1 MADESFI
8 EKLRVEFLEATED
21 SLDLLEETVNRSLQG
36 EIETTQAIEEVMRHV
51 HSIKGTAGSVGFPVT
66 TTIAH
71 RLEDYLEGTKA
82 ITESLSSGIGKY
94 SDEIRKIVSEGKEPP
109 VSETAAMLR
118 ALPMTHEGGDFDIN
132 VLDVEVL
139 LVSPSKMITKIVR
152 NELMQCGFRV
162 VRAVGAM
169 EAFQL
174 AVRSQPDAMVF
185 AQTLDELSGADLAR
199 AFKAMA
205 VTADKPIGVLTSFP
219 LEHPALQGLPDDVMI
234 IRTGRVHFPDDM
246 GDFLAYI
253 QSEFL

>member
-1 MADESFI
+1 MIDDSFI
-8 EKLRVEFLEATED
+8 EKLKVEFLESTED
-21 SLDLLEETVNRSLQG
+21 SLDLIEDTINQSLQG
-36 EIETTQAIEEVMRHV
+36 QVDNAKAFEEIMRQV
-51 HSIKGTAGSVGFPVT
+51 HSIKGTAASVGFPIT

-71 RLEDYLEGTKA
+71 RLEDYLEGVTS
-82 ITESLSSGIGKY
+82 ITEPLGSGVGQYCDK
-94 SDEIRKIVSEGKEPP
+94 IRNIISEGKEPP
-109 VSETAAMLR
+109 ASETASMLR
-118 ALPMTHEGGDFDIN
+118 ALPMSHTGGDFDIN

-205 VTADKPIGVLTSFP
+205 VTSDKPIGVLTSFS
-219 LEHPALQGLPDDVMI
+219 LDHPALQGLPEDVML

-246 GDFLAYI
+246 GDFLAHI